1 MLNMPEPAA
10 GLFFQKNLF
19 LSVHS
24 YYYHS
29 MGLTI
34 TLIVVC
40 LLLIVILTGVEY
52 AYLAS
57 NKLTIELKRKQGRAS
72 GKLLGSFFDYP
83 ERFWSAT
90 VIGFYIV
97 LVCFCFFF
105 SKLTTIL
112 EDRYLGRSGLQ
123 LRIENY
129 QNPAFYLHLVVDF
142 LLATFIVLGT
152 IGIIAKRSFEF
163 HPEAKLNTWSRFI
176 SIVCDVTAPFSFIFV
191 GASEFILKYLFN
203 VRINKKESIFE
214 RTNAVQFLRQATH
227 GHAVD
232 MDEANKELFER
243 ALDLTKVK
251 VRKCMTPRNETTAAD
266 INISVKDLRDKFVD
280 TKLSKIVIYEE
291 TLDNVLGYIH
301 HLDLNRRPGNVQ
313 EILHPIPTVPETM
326 SAIDLMHK
334 FTKECKSIAWVV
346 DEFGGTAGFVTMEDV
361 LEEVFGDIKDEYDT
375 EEFTEKQISDNEYI
389 FSGRLEV
396 DYLNEKY
403 DLEMPSDEAD
413 TLSGFIIS
421 SHEMIPKQKERIIID
436 NYEFEILMVT
446 ETRIETVKLKIL
458 NR

>member
-1 MLNMPEPAA
+1 M
-10 GLFFQKNLF
+10 
-19 LSVHS
+19 S
-24 YYYHS
+24 
-29 MGLTI
+29 I
-34 TLIVVC
+34 TLGLIIAC
-40 LLLIVILTGVEY
+40 LLLIVIFTGVEY

-72 GKLLGSFFDYP
+72 GRILGSFFDYP

-105 SKLTTIL
+105 SKLTTML
-112 EDRYLGRSGLQ
+112 EEKYLSRTGLN
-123 LRIENY
+123 LRFENY
-129 QNPAFYLHLVVDF
+129 QNPAFYLHLVIDF
-142 LLATFIVLGT
+142 VLVTFIILGT
-152 IGIIAKRSFEF
+152 IGIVAKRSFEF
-163 HPEAKLNTWSRFI
+163 HPEAKLNTWSKFI
-176 SIVCDVTAPFSFIFV
+176 NIICDITAPFATIFIGV
-191 GASEFILKYLFN
+191 SEFILKYLFN

-214 RTNAVQFLRQATH
+214 RTNTVQFLKQATH

-266 INISVKDLRDKFVD
+266 INTSVKDLRDKFVD

-291 TLDNVLGYIH
+291 TLDTVLGYTH
-301 HLDLNRRPGNVQ
+301 HLDLNRRPQTIQ

-334 FTKECKSIAWVV
+334 FTKERKSIAWVV

-403 DLEMPSDEAD
+403 DLDIPSDEAD
-413 TLSGFIIS
+413 TLSGFIITN
-421 SHEMIPKQKERIIID
+421 HEMIPKQKERIIID

-446 ETRIETVKLKIL
+446 DTRIETVKLKIL

>member
-1 MLNMPEPAA
+1 M
-10 GLFFQKNLF
+10 
-19 LSVHS
+19 SI
-24 YYYHS
+24 
-29 MGLTI
+29 TI
-34 TLIVVC
+34 ALIIIC

-57 NKLTIELKRKQGRAS
+57 NKLTIELKRKQGKAS
-72 GKLLGSFFDYP
+72 GKILGTFFDHP

-90 VIGFYIV
+90 VIGFYVV

-105 SKLTTIL
+105 SKLTTLL
-112 EDRYLGRSGLQ
+112 EDKYLARSGFDF
-123 LRIENY
+123 RVDNY
-129 QNPAFYLHLVVDF
+129 QNPAFYLHLVIDF
-142 LLATFIVLGT
+142 LLVTFIILGT
-152 IGIIAKRSFEF
+152 IGIVAKRSFEF
-163 HPEAKLNTWSRFI
+163 SPEAKLNTWSKFI
-176 SIVCDVTAPFSFIFV
+176 NIVCDVTAPFATIFV
-191 GASEFILKYLFN
+191 GVSEFILKYLFN

-214 RTNAVQFLRQATH
+214 RTNAVQFMKQATH

-232 MDEANKELFER
+232 LDEANKELFER

-251 VRKCMTPRNETTAAD
+251 VRKCMTPRNETTAED
-266 INISVKDLRDKFVD
+266 IHTSVKDLRDKFVD
-280 TKLSKIVIYEE
+280 TKLSKIVIYDE
-291 TLDNVLGYIH
+291 TLDTVLGYIH
-301 HLDLNRRPGNVQ
+301 HLDLNRRPQTIQ

-334 FTKECKSIAWVV
+334 FTKERKSIAWVV

-361 LEEVFGDIKDEYDT
+361 LEEVFGDIKDEYST
-375 EEFTEKQISDNEYI
+375 QEFTEKQISDNEYL

-403 DLEMPSDEAD
+403 ELDLPAGEAD
-413 TLSGFIIS
+413 TLSGLIIS
-421 SHEMIPKQKERIIID
+421 NHEMIPKQKERIIID

-446 ETRIETVKLKIL
+446 DTRIETVKLKIL

>member
-1 MLNMPEPAA
+1 M
-10 GLFFQKNLF
+10 
-19 LSVHS
+19 SITV
-24 YYYHS
+24 
-29 MGLTI
+29 
-34 TLIVVC
+34 TLIVIC

-57 NKLTIELKRKQGRAS
+57 NKLTIELKRKQGKTS
-72 GKLLGSFFDYP
+72 GKILGSFFDYP

-90 VIGFYIV
+90 VIGFYVV

-105 SKLTTIL
+105 SKFTSIV
-112 EDRYLGRSGLQ
+112 EDRYLSPTGIIFRTD
-123 LRIENY
+123 NY
-129 QNPAFYLHLVVDF
+129 QSPTFYLHLVIDF
-142 LLATFIVLGT
+142 LLAAFIILGT

-163 HPEAKLNTWSRFI
+163 NPEAKLNTWSRFI
-176 SIVCDVTAPFSFIFV
+176 NFICDVTAPFAYIFIGV
-191 GASEFILKYLFN
+191 SEFILKYLFN

-214 RTNAVQFLRQATH
+214 RTNAAQFLKQATH

-251 VRKCMTPRNETTAAD
+251 VRKCMTPRNETTACD
-266 INISVKDLRDKFVD
+266 IHTSVKDLRDTFVD
-280 TKLSKIVIYEE
+280 TKLSKIVIYDE
-291 TLDNVLGYIH
+291 TLDNVMGYTH
-301 HLDLNRRPGNVQ
+301 HLDLNRRPATIQ

-334 FTKECKSIAWVV
+334 FTKERKSIAWVV

-375 EEFTEKQISDNEYI
+375 EEFTEKQVSDNEYI

-403 DLEMPSDEAD
+403 DLNLPSDEAD

-421 SHEMIPKQKERIIID
+421 KHEMIPKQKDRIIID
-436 NYEFEILMVT
+436 NYEFDILMVT
-446 ETRIETVKLKIL
+446 DTRIETVKLKVL